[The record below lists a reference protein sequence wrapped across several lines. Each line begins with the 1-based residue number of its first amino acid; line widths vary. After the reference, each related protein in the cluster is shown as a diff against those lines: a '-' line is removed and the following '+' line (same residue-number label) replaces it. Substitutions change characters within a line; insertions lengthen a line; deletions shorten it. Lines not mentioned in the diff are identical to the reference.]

1 MPVGTASLHDP
12 RVRLIHEKYF
22 SVRPKP
28 LERWLWSK
36 NVPASAERVFWLH
49 WQEGQLRGDWC
60 SEIPLRRV
68 AQECNL
74 DVSTVTRA
82 YQCLTRLGCIRRT
95 DPGRDATNPFQQATA
110 ITEVRIPKELLQV
123 LHQYPNRRSPTELK
137 QPAEQPG
144 PLTEPGRAPTPNHS
158 AAHESECSSTI
169 PQAPSACQA
178 PHSCIE
184 TATNSATATLTSES
198 ENRCPPTPTEA
209 PSSTEPFSAS
219 VPGVL
224 PTTLAAT
231 PTTALT
237 PKPIT
242 PERFKASTL
251 SPTPQPESPLA
262 ALTGRDRAKAI
273 AEITTL
279 LSATE
284 RDTYHQ
290 SLRLHLPT
298 MSFDPDSKVSA
309 EKRAF
314 LIQVLITLATDD
326 SHTPCNASAN
336 TESPSATQAP
346 KAPQRKLSLFHV
358 ARLRRDIQSATSS
371 SAAPELLRQ
380 VVWSIEAG
388 ALRRFSPLHAL
399 NIALK
404 KIRAGSWTRPHRMPP
419 NWARSLSTSTSATPT
434 QRTAS
439 PHETCSVA

>member
-1 MPVGTASLHDP
+1 MPVGTAKLHDP
-12 RVRLIHEKYF
+12 RVQLIREKYF

-110 ITEVRIPKELLQV
+110 ITEVRIPRELLQV
-123 LHQYPNRRSPTELK
+123 LHQYPNRRSPTERNE
-137 QPAEQPG
+137 PA
-144 PLTEPGRAPTPNHS
+144 EPGRAHNPNHS
-158 AAHESECSSTI
+158 AAHESQCSTAI
-169 PQAPSACQA
+169 PQASSASQE
-178 PHSCIE
+178 PHSSNE
-184 TATNSATATLTSES
+184 TATAAVTSKTENRGLLNPTESPSSATEPLTAALKTALAIE
-198 ENRCPPTPTEA
+198 RMTTQ
-209 PSSTEPFSAS
+209 PF
-219 VPGVL
+219 
-224 PTTLAAT
+224 

-237 PKPIT
+237 TEPL
-242 PERFKASTL
+242 EASTL

-262 ALTGRDRAKAI
+262 TLTGRDRAKAI
-273 AEITTL
+273 AEITAL

-284 RDTYHQ
+284 RDAYHQ

-298 MSFDPDSKVSA
+298 MSFDPDSKVST

-314 LIQVLITLATDD
+314 LIQALVTLATD
-326 SHTPCNASAN
+326 SHTPGNASAN
-336 TESPSATQAP
+336 TESPSATQTP

-358 ARLRRDIQSATSS
+358 ARLKRDIQSATSS

-419 NWARSLSTSTSATPT
+419 NWARSLSTPTLAAPTP
-434 QRTAS
+434 RTAS

>member
-1 MPVGTASLHDP
+1 MPVETAKLHDP
-12 RVRLIHEKYF
+12 RVRLIREKYF

-95 DPGRDATNPFQQATA
+95 DPGRDAANPFQQATA
-110 ITEVRIPKELLQV
+110 ITEVRIPRELLQV

-144 PLTEPGRAPTPNHS
+144 QVTEPGRAPAPNHS
-158 AAHESECSSTI
+158 AAPESECSSIT
-169 PQAPSACQA
+169 PQTSPASRGPRSSSDA
-178 PHSCIE
+178 
-184 TATNSATATLTSES
+184 ATAPVTSETKNL
-198 ENRCPPTPTEA
+198 NRPNPTDA
-209 PSSTEPFSAS
+209 PSSTTEP
-219 VPGVL
+219 
-224 PTTLAAT
+224 
-231 PTTALT
+231 PTTAL
-237 PKPIT
+237 KAALE
-242 PERFKASTL
+242 PERTTTQPFTATAFTTEPLEASPL

-273 AEITTL
+273 AQITAL

-284 RDTYHQ
+284 RQAYHQ

-298 MSFDPDSKVSA
+298 MSFDPDSKVSP

-314 LIQVLITLATDD
+314 LVQALVTLATD
-326 SHTPCNASAN
+326 SHTQGATPGN

-346 KAPQRKLSLFHV
+346 NAPQRKLSLFHV
-358 ARLRRDIQSATSS
+358 ARLKRDIQSATSS
-371 SAAPELLRQ
+371 TAAPELLRQ

-404 KIRAGSWTRPHRMPP
+404 KIRTGSWTRPHRMPP
-419 NWARSLSTSTSATPT
+419 NWARSSSTPALATPT
-434 QRTAS
+434 PRTAS